1 MLTNPEVYSSP
12 EAVTVPQSLL
22 GESQATLRQV
32 EGLLGDFSLASES
45 GALFSARRQKKAFE
59 ALLADGHDEVLGV
72 ARLLRRSRL
81 MLTDLGEHGPQSSD
95 AVGEVHRT
103 LTQAEGRLGDLVR
116 VLALLGRSLDEGS
129 ELSR

>member
-45 GALFSARRQKKAFE
+45 GALFGARRHKKAFE

-81 MLTDLGEHGPQSSD
+81 MLTDLGEQGSQSSD